1 MVFHRNRFLALK
13 KFLFIFF
20 FLIAGLAQ
28 AQTALYNSGNIRIH
42 SNGNIGFHA
51 DLINDSAFDQNQG
64 LAGFYGNNV
73 IQVRGNITPTFND
86 VEFMVSNNVF
96 LQTTVNVTNNTN
108 FIDGNV
114 LTPQNN
120 QAINLNFMDTGFFT
134 GENDGS
140 KVSGFAAIT
149 NRDFFSFPVGDQ
161 DQLRPLLLESE
172 AVTPMAV
179 CAYFFE
185 NPSNPSS
192 ILENFNVQE
201 KVRNIGTVT
210 DREFWI
216 IQSDI
221 PAKVTISWNQRS
233 DLAAIPNATA
243 ESVIVVG
250 WSKSSNQWVVIGNTA
265 VSGDITQ
272 GFVTSETFVP
282 SEFAAITFGT
292 IPLPTDT
299 FAVNNPTLGN
309 YFLSPNGDGIND
321 FLVIDGMSES
331 PNNSLRL
338 FNRFGQKVYEK
349 INYTDEFRGESNTGN
364 FILSQ
369 DIGLPEGV
377 YYYLVTLDD
386 LELEYQGFL
395 FLDR

>member
-1 MVFHRNRFLALK
+1 MK
-13 KFLFIFF
+13 KFLYIL
-20 FLIAGLAQ
+20 FLFLAVVIN

-42 SNGNIGFHA
+42 NNGNIGFHT

-73 IQVRGNITPTFND
+73 IQVQGSITPTFND
-86 VEFMVSNNVF
+86 VEFMVPNNVF
-96 LQTTVNVTNNTN
+96 LQTSINVLNNTN

-134 GENDGS
+134 GENDAS

-172 AVTPMAV
+172 SATPMAV

-210 DREFWI
+210 EREFWI
-216 IQSDI
+216 VQSDI
-221 PAKVTISWNQRS
+221 PAQVTISWNQRS
-233 DLAAIPNATA
+233 DLTAIPNATA
-243 ESVIVVG
+243 ESIIVVG
-250 WSKSSNQWVVIGNTA
+250 WSKASSRWVVIGNTA

-309 YFLSPNGDGIND
+309 YFLSPNNDGVND

-331 PNNSLRL
+331 PNNSLRI
-338 FNRFGQKVYEK
+338 FNRFGQKVFEK
-349 INYTDEFRGESNTGN
+349 INYVDEFRGESNTGN
-364 FILSQ
+364 FILNQ

-377 YYYLVTLDD
+377 YYYLITLDD

>member
-1 MVFHRNRFLALK
+1 MKKLLYIPILFLG
-13 KFLFIFF
+13 IVVN
-20 FLIAGLAQ
+20 

-42 SNGNIGFHA
+42 TNGNIGFHT

-73 IQVRGNITPTFND
+73 IQVLGNIAPSFND
-86 VEFMVSNNVF
+86 VEFMVPSNIF
-96 LQTTVNVTNNTN
+96 LQTSVNVLNNTN

-134 GENDGS
+134 GENDDS
-140 KVSGFAAIT
+140 KVSGFAAMT

-161 DQLRPLLLESE
+161 SQLRPLMLDSE

-192 ILENFNVQE
+192 ILESFNVDQ
-201 KVRNIGTVT
+201 KVRDIGTVT

-216 IQSDI
+216 IQSDV

-233 DLAAIPNATA
+233 DLAAIPNTTIDAI
-243 ESVIVVG
+243 IVVG
-250 WSKSSNQWVVIGNTA
+250 WSKSSNQWIVIGNSA
-265 VSGDITQ
+265 VSGDVSQ

-309 YFLSPNGDGIND
+309 YFLSPNGDGVND

-349 INYTDEFRGESNTGN
+349 INYIDEFGGESNTGN

-369 DIGLPEGV
+369 DIGLPKGV
-377 YYYLVTLDD
+377 YFYLVTLDD